1 MRKKNEKIIIALFF
15 FANIT
20 VLYAQHSYAIIYG
33 LINFKDNEEYSSYNS
48 LNDATAI
55 SISFY
60 YSENWGITKDL
71 EYCLKPGVMLAGIP
85 NFWSAKLGNG
95 VRYWV
100 NDNLYFSS
108 ECNIDFHPLQAVR
121 ADSKYFTFTVGVS
134 FAVRIK
140 DALFVVPLFH
150 VPIDGDYGLQSKTR
164 YLVNWHFGLGFEC
177 NY

>member
-1 MRKKNEKIIIALFF
+1 MKKIIIALFF
-15 FANIT
+15 FANT
-20 VLYAQHSYAIIYG
+20 AALYAQHSYAIIHG
-33 LINFKDNEEYSSYNS
+33 LINYKYKNQYSSYNP

-55 SISFY
+55 SLSFY

-71 EYCLKPGVMLAGIP
+71 EYCLKPGVMLSGIP

-100 NDNLYFSS
+100 NDAIYLSS
-108 ECNIDFHPLQAVR
+108 EGNIDFHPLQGAKTN
-121 ADSKYFTFTVGVS
+121 AKYFTLNIGVS
-134 FAVRIK
+134 LGLRIK
-140 DALFVVPLFH
+140 DALFVVPAFH

-164 YLVNWHFGLGFEC
+164 YLVNWHFGLGFEW